1 MKKTRKA
8 LIFQKES
15 QKPSLNPLL
24 KPLSKETER
33 QSGNTDHPHKNLY
46 VMLEFSERSRIP
58 ESLSDHMACTR
69 VDQLL
74 GGDLHTILDK
84 TEADML

>member
-1 MKKTRKA
+1 MVLNGK
-8 LIFQKES
+8 QKLS
-15 QKPSLNPLL
+15 FNPLL

-33 QSGNTDHPHKNLY
+33 YTDHPHKNLY

-58 ESLSDHMACTR
+58 ELLSDHMACPR
-69 VDQLL
+69 GDQPL